1 MHNFIAEFANTNS
14 TSDKLNN
21 HGYQR
26 VYPWFLSHFKESP
39 INLLEIGVADSESI
53 ELWKNYFKNVNLF
66 VIDILPIEIND
77 KNVKVFQI
85 DQSKENELI
94 NFAKNVNAKFDIII
108 DDGSHVPEH
117 QLLTLK
123 NLWNNL
129 KDGGVYIIEDI
140 ETSYWGKSSIYG
152 YKFNSNKV
160 NTVNILQNIIYY
172 VNKKFLL
179 PSCKKKNNNIL
190 YHEMFNTVETITYG
204 HNCIILVKKDLNSFS
219 KFYNDEYIRKEH
231 INDRSLY
238 RLLKF
243 KLKYF
248 INLFR

>member
-14 TSDKLNN
+14 TSDKLKN

-26 VYPWFLSHFKESP
+26 VYPWFLSHFKKSP
-39 INLLEIGVADSESI
+39 IKLLEIGVADSESL
-53 ELWKNYFKNVNLF
+53 ELWKNYFENVNLF
-66 VIDILPIEIND
+66 VIDILPIQIND
-77 KNVKVFQI
+77 KNVKVFQV
-85 DQSKENELI
+85 DQSKEVELI
-94 NFAKNVNAKFDIII
+94 DFANNVNAKFDIII

-129 KDGGVYIIEDI
+129 KGGGVYIIEDI

-160 NTVNILQNIIYY
+160 NAVNILENIINYI
-172 VNKKFLL
+172 NKKFLL
-179 PSCKKKNNNIL
+179 SSSKKKNNNIL
-190 YHEMFNTVETITYG
+190 YHDVFNTVETLTFG

-231 INDRSLY
+231 INDRSFY
-238 RLLKF
+238 RRLQF
-243 KLKYF
+243 KLKYYV
-248 INLFR
+248 NLLR